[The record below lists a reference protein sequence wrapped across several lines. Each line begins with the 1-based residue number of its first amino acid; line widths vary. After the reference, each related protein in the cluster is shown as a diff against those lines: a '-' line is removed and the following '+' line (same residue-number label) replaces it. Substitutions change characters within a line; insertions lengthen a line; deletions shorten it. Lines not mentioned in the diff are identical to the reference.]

1 MADTRRRRAN
11 PPPHFFALLGAQTG
25 VWAWTYNAS
34 TGESDVYSDLT
45 DILGCNPGRL
55 DEFLERIHPDDVGAL
70 QASLR
75 QAVAT
80 GAGGAFECRLHK
92 ADGDW
97 IHFQAHFC
105 VETNAEGH
113 TLVHGV
119 SRDVTAE
126 VKARNAVHEARRQSD
141 LAAAL
146 TGIGFWR
153 AERQTGQVEWSE
165 GMFRIH
171 GLDPAKGPPTRDGI
185 RELVH
190 PEDRAGWLKHVAETA
205 QDEAEQ
211 TSVRIVTPD
220 GQVRH
225 IQTRGF
231 AERDASGRIVARI
244 GTAVDITDLKRAE
257 SAARESEAVH
267 RFLAD
272 NAPDMIARLSPEG
285 EIKYVSPSCER
296 VFGYTPEEHVRLTPM
311 DMCHPDDLPLIGDAI
326 RGMVARKQSRLDEPL
341 TYRARRKDGRWI
353 WVEANPHLILDDQGE
368 PVEFVD
374 IVRDVTQAKESEVEL
389 EQARVRAEAAAAAK
403 SAFLANM
410 SHELRT
416 PLTSIIGFARLL
428 GDRAELSADATHY
441 AQRISDASEALLAI
455 INDVLDFSKLEAG
468 QVSLEQTPVSV
479 RRLAEETTGLVSIQA
494 AAKGLKLQVRLD
506 PKTPDQVV
514 GDVAR
519 LRQVLLNLLS
529 NAVKFT
535 QTGSVT
541 LRTAWKPDG
550 ADGRTGRLRLS
561 VSDTGA
567 GIEPEKVK
575 RLFERFSQAD
585 ISINRT
591 HGGTGLG
598 LAISKGIVELM
609 GGRIGV
615 TTRPGKGSTF
625 WFEIPSAV
633 GEAPAE
639 VHSADAGM
647 ELPPLRLLVVDDTA
661 VNRELVRLMLEPL
674 GVVVEEASGG
684 AEGIKAAVSQA
695 YDLILMDVRM
705 PGVDGLEAARVIRGA
720 SKLNSRTPILALTA
734 DVQPENAQACR
745 AAGMDDVLAKP
756 IVPQQL
762 LSKIAEWTAEVEADP
777 ASAAKR

>member
-1 MADTRRRRAN
+1 MRATRRRRN
-11 PPPHFFALLGAQTG
+11 PPAHFFALLGAQTG

-34 TGESDVYSDLT
+34 TGDSDVYSDLT
-45 DILGCNPGRL
+45 DILGFNPGRL
-55 DEFLERIHPDDVGAL
+55 DEFMALIHPDDAGRL
-70 QASLR
+70 QACLQR
-75 QAVAT
+75 AVAT
-80 GAGGAFECRLHK
+80 GQGGAFECRIRRI
-92 ADGDW
+92 DGDW
-97 IHFQAHFC
+97 IHFQASYC
-105 VETNAEGH
+105 VESDAKGH

-126 VKARNAVHEARRQSD
+126 VQARNTVLEARRQSD

-153 AERQTGQVEWSE
+153 AERQSGRVEWSD

-171 GLDPAKGPPTRDGI
+171 GVDPAEGPPTREGI
-185 RELVH
+185 KELVH
-190 PEDRAGWLKHVAETA
+190 PEDRAAWLKHVADTA

-220 GQVRH
+220 GEVRH

-231 AERDASGRIVARI
+231 AERDADGKIVARV
-244 GTAVDITDLKRAE
+244 GTCVDITDLKRAE
-257 SAARESEAVH
+257 SAAQESEAVH
-267 RFLAD
+267 RFLSD

-285 EIKYVSPSCER
+285 QIKYVSPSCER
-296 VFGYTPEEHVRLTPM
+296 VFGYTPEEHMRLTPM
-311 DMCHPDDLPLIGDAI
+311 DMCHPDDLPMIGDAI
-326 RGMVARKQSRLDEPL
+326 RAMVANRRTRLDEPL

-353 WVEANPHLILDDQGE
+353 WVEANPHLVLNDEGD

-374 IVRDVTQAKESEVEL
+374 IVRDVTQAKDFEAEL
-389 EQARVRAEAAAAAK
+389 EKALVRAEAAAAAK
-403 SAFLANM
+403 AAFLANM

-428 GDRAELSADATHY
+428 GDRSELTADAKHY

-468 QVSLEQTPVSV
+468 QVSLEQAPVSV
-479 RRLAEETTGLVSIQA
+479 DRLADETTGLVSIQA
-494 AAKGLKLQVRLD
+494 AAKGLQLRVRLD
-506 PKTPDQVV
+506 PKTPDHVV
-514 GDVAR
+514 GDVSR

-529 NAVKFT
+529 NAVKLT
-535 QTGSVT
+535 QAGSVT
-541 LRTAWKPDG
+541 LRTSWKPDDTG
-550 ADGRTGRLRLS
+550 ISGRLRLS
-561 VSDTGA
+561 VSDSGA

-585 ISINRT
+585 VSINRT

-609 GGRIGV
+609 GGRIGF

-625 WFEIPSAV
+625 WFEIPMAI

-639 VHSADAGM
+639 VHSAEVGVDY
-647 ELPPLRLLVVDDTA
+647 PSLRVLVVDDTA
-661 VNRELVRLMLEPL
+661 VNRELVKLMLEPL
-674 GVVVEEASGG
+674 GFEVEEASGG
-684 AEGIKAAVSQA
+684 AEGIKAAISQA

-705 PGVDGLEAARVIRGA
+705 PGVDGLEATRVIRA
-720 SKLNSRTPILALTA
+720 TSKLNGGVPILALTA
-734 DVQPENAQACR
+734 DVQPENAHACR

-762 LSKIAEWTAEVEADP
+762 LSKIAEWAAESEARA
-777 ASAAKR
+777 ASAARG